1 MGESKNR
8 DMESL
13 SDADEQQEES
23 DSIDGKNNT
32 DHEELDHDAL
42 ELGATVLL
50 ALIDGRMETSSQ
62 NSVLSIYPVPK
73 DSQMFY
79 IRLKTDHYSF
89 SIKQSCVTRTASSF
103 YQLRN
108 ILKKYHPYLTIPS
121 LPLYPTL
128 WVSSYQTISTYLAT
142 FLAGVLKE
150 KELLASK
157 ALHLFLQTQLSI
169 DKIIDNME
177 GRRDDEV
184 VVEKSKIVKDER
196 SNAKDGFGG
205 VFGMTA

>member
-1 MGESKNR
+1 M
-8 DMESL
+8 
-13 SDADEQQEES
+13 
-23 DSIDGKNNT
+23 
-32 DHEELDHDAL
+32 
-42 ELGATVLL
+42 
-50 ALIDGRMETSSQ
+50 
-62 NSVLSIYPVPK
+62 
-73 DSQMFY
+73 
-79 IRLKTDHYSF
+79 
-89 SIKQSCVTRTASSF
+89 
-103 YQLRN
+103 
-108 ILKKYHPYLTIPS
+108 
-121 LPLYPTL
+121 
-128 WVSSYQTISTYLAT
+128 SSYQTISTYLAT

>member
-13 SDADEQQEES
+13 SDYDEQKEES
-23 DSIDGKNNT
+23 DSTDSM

-62 NSVLSIYPVPK
+62 NSALSVYPVPR

-128 WVSSYQTISTYLAT
+128 WVSSCQTISTYLAT
-142 FLAGVLKE
+142 FLCGVLKE

-157 ALHLFLQTQLSI
+157 AIHLFLQTQLSI

-184 VVEKSKIVKDER
+184 AVEKSKIVKDER

-205 VFGMTA
+205 VFGTTA